1 MSDIDKVLETCKTVA
16 VVGLSPRPDRDSNW
30 VAQYIQ
36 EHGYRIIPVNP
47 AAQEIL
53 GEKCYPDLAS
63 IPEPVDVVDIF
74 RRSEE
79 VPTIVADA
87 IKIGARAVWMQKGV
101 VSEEGASAARN
112 AGLTVVMD
120 ECIECEVRVRA
131 GGLAED
137 EKSSATSVG

>member
-16 VVGLSPRPDRDSNW
+16 VVGLSPRPDRDSNG

-53 GEKCYPDLAS
+53 GEKCYPDLVS

-120 ECIECEVRVRA
+120 ECIECEVRARA
-131 GGLAED
+131 GG
-137 EKSSATSVG
+137 

>member
-1 MSDIDKVLETCKTVA
+1 MSDIDKVLESCKTVA
-16 VVGLSPRPDRDSNW
+16 IVGLSPRPERDSNG
-30 VAQYIQ
+30 VAAYIQ
-36 EHGYRIIPVNP
+36 EKGYRIIPVNP
-47 AAQEIL
+47 SASEIL

-79 VPTIVADA
+79 VSTIVADA

-101 VSEEGASAARN
+101 ISEEAAAAARE

-120 ECIECEVRVRA
+120 ECIECEVRARA
-131 GGLAED
+131 GG
-137 EKSSATSVG
+137 

>member
-16 VVGLSPRPDRDSNW
+16 VVGLSPRPERDSNG
-30 VAQYIQ
+30 VAAYIQ

-53 GEKCYPDLAS
+53 GEKCYADLAS

-101 VSEEGASAARN
+101 VSEEGASAARA
-112 AGLTVVMD
+112 AGLMVVMD
-120 ECIECEVRVRA
+120 ECIECEVRARA
-131 GGLAED
+131 GG
-137 EKSSATSVG
+137 

>member
-16 VVGLSPRPDRDSNW
+16 VVGLSPRPERDSNG
-30 VAQYIQ
+30 VAAYIQ

-47 AAQEIL
+47 TAQEIL
-53 GEKCYPDLAS
+53 GEKCYPNLAS

-79 VPTIVADA
+79 APTIVADA

-101 VSEEGASAARN
+101 VSEEGASAARK
-112 AGLTVVMD
+112 AGLTVVMN
-120 ECIECEVRVRA
+120 ECIECEVRARA
-131 GGLAED
+131 GG
-137 EKSSATSVG
+137 